1 MAVEDFSDQIKQ
13 GTKKSHSAAE
23 NTSFVASFLRGVV
36 SKESYKK
43 LVKDLYFVYRTME
56 EEIDKLEDDPI
67 VSQINLPDL
76 KRVNSLERDLRFY
89 YGPEWRSI
97 IMPSVACANYVSRIK
112 CCSIEDPTLLVGHHY
127 TRYLGDLSGGQI
139 LYNIAKRSLPFT
151 KYELDAGEGLHFYE
165 FDNIPDAK
173 AYKAGYRGVLNSLD
187 LNQNQVDEIIDEAN
201 YAFRLNMDM
210 FNELEG
216 NWLQSLIQMIFG
228 FVTSII
234 KKRKSG

>member
-1 MAVEDFSDQIKQ
+1 MTAADFSVQIKE

-36 SKESYKK
+36 SKDSYKK

-56 EEIDKLEDDPI
+56 EEMEKHKDNPVIGHLY
-67 VSQINLPDL
+67 LPEL
-76 KRVNSLERDLRFY
+76 NRVNNLERDLRFY
-89 YGPEWRSI
+89 YGPDWRSI
-97 IMPSVACANYVSRIK
+97 IMPSEACANYVSRIK

-151 KYELDAGEGLHFYE
+151 KYELNAGEGLHFYE
-165 FDNIPDAK
+165 FDKIEDAK
-173 AYKAGYRGVLNSLD
+173 EYKTMYRGILNHLD
-187 LNQNQVDEIIDEAN
+187 LNQNQIDEVIDEAN

-210 FNELEG
+210 FNTLEG
-216 NWLQSLIQMIFG
+216 NWFTSL
-228 FVTSII
+228 VRVVSSIV
-234 KKRKSG
+234 KKRKSK

>member
-1 MAVEDFSDQIKQ
+1 
-13 GTKKSHSAAE
+13 
-23 NTSFVASFLRGVV
+23 
-36 SKESYKK
+36 
-43 LVKDLYFVYRTME
+43 ME

-89 YGPEWRSI
+89 YGPIWRSL
-97 IMPSVACANYVSRIK
+97 IMPSKACANYVSRIK
-112 CCSIEDPTLLVGHHY
+112 CIAIEDPKLLVGHHY

-139 LYNIAKRSLPFT
+139 LCNIAKRSLPFT
-151 KYELDAGEGLHFYE
+151 RYELDAGEGLHFYE
-165 FDNIPDAK
+165 FDNISDAK

-216 NWLQSLIQMIFG
+216 NWLRSLIQMIFG
-228 FVTSII
+228 FVTSIL
-234 KKRKSG
+234 KKTKSG

>member
-1 MAVEDFSDQIKQ
+1 
-13 GTKKSHSAAE
+13 
-23 NTSFVASFLRGVV
+23 
-36 SKESYKK
+36 
-43 LVKDLYFVYRTME
+43 ME

-89 YGPEWRSI
+89 YGPIWRSL
-97 IMPSVACANYVSRIK
+97 IMPSEACANYVSRIK
-112 CCSIEDPTLLVGHHY
+112 CIAIEDPKLLVGHHY

-139 LYNIAKRSLPFT
+139 LRGIAEKALGL
-151 KYELDAGEGLHFYE
+151 KDEGLYFYD

-216 NWLQSLIQMIFG
+216 NWLRSLIQMIFG
-228 FVTSII
+228 FITSIL
-234 KKRKSG
+234 KKRKSE

>member
-1 MAVEDFSDQIKQ
+1 MAVEDFSDQIKE

-56 EEIDKLEDDPI
+56 EEIDKLEDHPI
-67 VSQINLPDL
+67 VGHINLQDL

-89 YGPEWRSI
+89 YGPIWRSL

-112 CCSIEDPTLLVGHHY
+112 CIAIEDPKLLVGHHY

-173 AYKAGYRGVLNSLD
+173 AYKACYKGILNHLD
-187 LNQNQVDEIIDEAN
+187 LNQNQVDEVIDEAN

-210 FNELEG
+210 FNTLEG
-216 NWLQSLIQMIFG
+216 NWFTSL
-228 FVTSII
+228 VRVVSSII

>member
-1 MAVEDFSDQIKQ
+1 MSVSDFSVQIKE

-36 SKESYKK
+36 SKESYKN

-56 EEIDKLEDDPI
+56 EEIDKLDDHPI
-67 VSQINLPDL
+67 VGHINLQDL

-97 IMPSVACANYVSRIK
+97 IMPSEACANYVSRIK
-112 CCSIEDPTLLVGHHY
+112 CIAIEDPKLLVGHHY

-173 AYKAGYRGVLNSLD
+173 AYKACYKGILNHLD
-187 LNQNQVDEIIDEAN
+187 LNQNQVDEVIDEAN

-210 FNELEG
+210 FNTLEG
-216 NWLQSLIQMIFG
+216 NWFTSL
-228 FVTSII
+228 VRVVSSII

>member
-1 MAVEDFSDQIKQ
+1 MTVSDFSVQIKE

-89 YGPEWRSI
+89 YGPIWRSL
-97 IMPSVACANYVSRIK
+97 IMPSEACANYVSRIK
-112 CCSIEDPTLLVGHHY
+112 CIAIEDPKLLVGHHY

-139 LYNIAKRSLPFT
+139 LRGIAEKALGL
-151 KYELDAGEGLHFYE
+151 KDEGLRFYD

-216 NWLQSLIQMIFG
+216 NWLRSLIQMIFG
-228 FVTSII
+228 FFTSIL
-234 KKRKSG
+234 KKTKSG